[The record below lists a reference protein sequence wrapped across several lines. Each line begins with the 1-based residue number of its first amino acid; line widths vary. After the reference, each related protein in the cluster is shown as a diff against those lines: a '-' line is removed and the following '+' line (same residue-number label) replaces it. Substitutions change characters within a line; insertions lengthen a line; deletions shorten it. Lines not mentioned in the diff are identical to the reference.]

1 MITASDASVD
11 FGFGVSV
18 ADCTPALARNIGRLS
33 EKRGDYVRLRRDGG
47 SDDEAERPRIGRPHQ
62 LGLQKSAFR
71 TIISAKRQHDAH
83 AGSLEATGLHMLLR
97 WLLRV
102 GKRHGHRVVALVDA
116 KAILCAA
123 SKGRT
128 SAASIRNDLRK
139 IAALTLAGDLHMHYV
154 YVPSEDNPADA
165 PSRGVRRKI
174 TKTKRNGL
182 RRARAQGPRSTKEA
196 AAVKRYLFDPV
207 ADFMDRVQ
215 TVAAHTGDRGLT
227 AKWSHLLRA
236 DSDPDN

>member
-1 MITASDASVD
+1 M
-11 FGFGVSV
+11 
-18 ADCTPALARNIGRLS
+18 
-33 EKRGDYVRLRRDGG
+33 RLRRDGS
-47 SDDEAERPRIGRPHQ
+47 SDDEAERLRIGRPHQ

-71 TIISAKRQHDAH
+71 TIILARRQHEAH
-83 AGSLEATGLHMLLR
+83 AGSLEASGLHLLLR

-139 IAALTLAGDLHMHYV
+139 IAALTIAGDLHMHYV

-174 TKTKRNGL
+174 TKTKQNGL
-182 RRARAQGPRSTKEA
+182 RRARPQGPRSTKEA
-196 AAVKRYLFDPV
+196 AALERNRADPV
-207 ADFMDRVQ
+207 ADFMGRVR
-215 TVAAHTGDRGLT
+215 TVAAHTGDQGLT
-227 AKWSHLLRA
+227 AKWSHLLRSDF
-236 DSDPDN
+236 DSVN